1 MIEHR
6 KQITDS
12 SINKGLITLT
22 GALNHRLEEK
32 GYGTFA
38 SRHEVQGIITEEY
51 HELIEALKSNN
62 TEEFR
67 AELLDLAVACVFGVI
82 CIDSKTMDW

>member
-12 SINKGLITLT
+12 SINKGLIALT